1 MILDLSEKGCIR
13 SPLYFAA
20 KKASKTKTVTKV
32 LIFQTGVTKNCE
44 KGRIVKKWTKCID
57 LALRF

>member
-1 MILDLSEKGCIR
+1 MVR
-13 SPLYFAA
+13 QFFFAA
-20 KKASKTKTVTKV
+20 KKVSKTKTVTKV

-44 KGRIVKKWTKCID
+44 KGRIGKKWTKCID